1 MKKFLLLSIIPL
13 LHILSVKADEG
24 MWLYTML
31 DKLQIETKGCRLTAD
46 QIYSINHSSLK
57 DGIVGLAYS
66 SDPTQFFCSAELV
79 SSKGLVLTNHHCGFE
94 MIQKHSNLSSNY
106 VHDGFWAKS
115 YAEELQN
122 QGITAS
128 ILIKII
134 DVTDSILPKIAS
146 LSISKKQSMI
156 DSLKEAIEDHHKVK
170 GQSATVSDF
179 FDGNA
184 YYLFL
189 YKTYTD
195 IRLVGAPP
203 ESIGKFGGDTD
214 NWMWPRH
221 TGDFSMLRIY
231 TDTAGNPSDYTKTNI
246 PLQTKNNLKISLKG
260 YKKDDYAM
268 IMGFPGSTDRY
279 MTSFAI
285 DNKIFSNENRI
296 VIRTK
301 KLDII
306 RHYMDSD
313 PYLRIKYCEK
323 YNLSSNYWKY
333 FIGENKALK
342 QLNIISQKKE
352 EEKQFTDWVDSGDS
366 CRKAEFKNV
375 FIDIKN
381 YFDFKKTYET
391 GYDYVLEDLFEGP
404 EIIDFAY
411 NLYDAKRTIERN
423 PQDSS
428 VVEDAM
434 TELNNKYID
443 FYKNYSVEVDKNIY
457 CSLVQLFI
465 KNVDPLFYPTFIKTI
480 VTKYKGNVQKYCQK
494 VFSNTILID
503 KTKIHDIIENRN
515 FEKLEKDIVYKD
527 MISVLEI
534 FRNIGLKKSKY
545 GSHYEE
551 AKRLYFKGLQEM
563 HPDSLFYPDANS
575 TPRLTYGKVGDYKPR
590 DAVFY
595 KYYTTLK
602 GVLDKEDSSNI
613 EFIVPQKLKDL
624 YNKSDFG
631 RYGQNDSMRV
641 CFTTNNDITGGNSGS
656 AVMNA
661 HGELIGIAF
670 DGNWEALSG
679 DTKFE
684 PMMQK
689 TINVDIRY
697 VLFIIDKFAGATHL
711 VNEMSIVE

>member
-1 MKKFLLLSIIPL
+1 MKKLLVLTIITIAT
-13 LHILSVKADEG
+13 ILNLKADEG

-31 DKLQIETKGCRLTAD
+31 DKLHIETKGSRLTAD

-79 SSKGLVLTNHHCGFE
+79 SGNGLVLTNHHCGFE
-94 MIQKHSNLSSNY
+94 MIQQHSNLSSNY
-106 VHDGFWAKS
+106 VHDGFWAKTN
-115 YAEELQN
+115 AEELQN

-128 ILIKII
+128 ILIEII
-134 DVTDSILPKIAS
+134 DVTDSIMPKLAS
-146 LSISKKQSMI
+146 LAVSKKQGVI

-170 GQSATVSDF
+170 GQNALVSDF

-184 YYLFL
+184 FYLFI
-189 YKTYTD
+189 YKTYSD

-246 PLQTKNNLKISLKG
+246 PLHTKNNLKISLKG

-285 DNKIFSNENRI
+285 DNKIFSNENRV

-306 RHYMDSD
+306 RHFMDSD
-313 PYLRIKYCEK
+313 PDLRIKYCEK

-342 QLNIISQKKE
+342 QLNIIAEKKA
-352 EEKQFTDWVDSGDS
+352 EEKQFADWVDKGDS
-366 CRKAEFKNV
+366 ARKVEFKNV
-375 FIDIKN
+375 FVDLKN
-381 YFDFKKTYET
+381 YFDYKKSYEL

-411 NLYDAKRTIERN
+411 NLYDATRVLDRN
-423 PQDSS
+423 SQDSM

-434 TELNNKYID
+434 AELNNKYNE
-443 FYKNYSVEVDKNIY
+443 FYKNYSAEVDKSLY
-457 CSLVQLFI
+457 CNLVQLFI
-465 KNVDPLFYPTFIKTI
+465 KNVDPSYYPTFVKTI
-480 VTKYKGNVQKYCQK
+480 VDKYKGNVQKYCNK
-494 VFSNTILID
+494 VYGNTILID
-503 KTKIHDIIENRN
+503 KAKINDIIQNRN
-515 FEKLEKDIVYKD
+515 FSKLEKDIAYKD
-527 MISVLEI
+527 MITVLEI
-534 FRNIGLKKSKY
+534 FRNIGLKKAKY
-545 GSHYEE
+545 GAKFEE
-551 AKRLYFKGLQEM
+551 AKRLYFKGLKEM
-563 HPDSLFYPDANS
+563 YPDSLFYPDANS
-575 TPRLTYGKVGDYKPR
+575 TPRLSYGKVGDYKPR

-602 GVLDKEDSSNI
+602 GVLDKEDSSNT

-624 YNKSDFG
+624 YYKADYG
-631 RYGQNDSMRV
+631 RYGQNDTMRV

-661 HGELIGIAF
+661 NGELIGIAF

-684 PMMQK
+684 PRMQK

-697 VLFIIDKFAGATHL
+697 VLFIIDKFAEATHL
-711 VNEMSIVE
+711 VNEMTIVE